1 MEALLKQS
9 YNGIG
14 VPEVP
19 LFDPKKAGLRAF
31 QAYFLT
37 SLPIIIYGYRGPTR
51 FPSLIRHN

>member
-19 LFDPKKAGLRAF
+19 LFGPKKAGLSVF
-31 QAYFLT
+31 QACFLI
-37 SLPIIIYGYRGPTR
+37 SLSII
-51 FPSLIRHN
+51 LDA